1 MVPGTIDSQ
10 GDQYIYMYVYIYIYI
25 SIYIYI
31 YIYPQGISETS
42 GSSDIL
48 LYLFEAIF
56 AIIFTII

>member
-10 GDQYIYMYVYIYIYI
+10 GDQYIYMYVYVYVYV
-25 SIYIYI
+25 YVCV
-31 YIYPQGISETS
+31 YPQGISETS